1 MAIAVLSVSLGVA
14 SPAQPSGVRWASAP
28 LNVTATV
35 RNVSAGWTLAWTV
48 TPKFVANGNSALSAA
63 VAGAQNQSSLILPVA
78 ALSAQGPYETFLI
91 TATVNSTGLSASS
104 SVSVTIGSLPLVS
117 VDGPSRVQSTPS
129 LSALLT
135 TSIVYEGNGVGAP
148 AISYSWQQLVGPTLS
163 LSNRCVPANP
173 LSCASVLSLPALSL
187 SANNEYTFRVRAWV
201 TAAPWANSTADVTV
215 SVSPS
220 LLAAVV
226 ANGSRA
232 WSEADVLLLDGTASY
247 DPDLLTPGTTM
258 LPSKLTG
265 SPYTFLWGC
274 SSQVGSNTPTPCSNL
289 LSNISDARVSVA
301 AFSLV
306 VGHVYRFSL
315 QVSDSRVSNRTS
327 STAIT
332 VTPVAA
338 SSPIPLIRADLLPA
352 VLASTAALTVVGQ
365 VLRSTSAQ
373 ATACG
378 LVLSWD
384 VFSSPSGT
392 PVNLTAPGTA
402 SVFRSADRQTS
413 TLIIAS
419 GTLQAG
425 ASYVLQ
431 LTANCTST
439 RAGNG
444 SSSTQQTVVVA
455 SPPRGGSCSVDRT
468 QGRAAVDLFTVSCTG
483 WTTSSSSLVYTN
495 AFKSSVSC
503 SK

>member
-1 MAIAVLSVSLGVA
+1 MPSVSLDVT
-14 SPAQPSGVRWASAP
+14 SPAKPSGVRLASVP
-28 LNVTATV
+28 LNVTATL
-35 RNVSAGWTLAWTV
+35 RNVSAGWSLAWTV
-48 TPKFVANGNSALSAA
+48 TPKFVVNGNSALSAA
-63 VAGAQNQSSLILPVA
+63 VAVAQNQSSLILPVP

-91 TATVNSTGLSASS
+91 TATVSSAGLSHST

-129 LSALLT
+129 RSALLT
-135 TSIVYEGNGVGAP
+135 TSIVYEGYGVGAP

-201 TAAPWANSTADVTV
+201 TAAPWANGTANVTV
-215 SVSPS
+215 SVLPS

-247 DPDLLTPGTTM
+247 DPDLLTPNTTM
-258 LPSKLTG
+258 PLKLTG

-274 SSQVGSNTPTPCSNL
+274 SSQLQVGSNTPTPCSNL

-365 VLRSTSAQ
+365 MLRSTSAQ

-444 SSSTQQTVVVA
+444 SSSAQQTVVVA

-483 WTTSSSSLVYTN
+483 WTTSSSRLVYTY
-495 AFKSSVSC
+495 AFKSRVSG
-503 SK
+503 SE